1 MSGKSEKSNL
11 FTNVCE
17 ILKASNVK
25 STLNSSHRVL
35 KLSSKVVSLLGEA
48 FPDNELITTIEAS
61 IDQSKLLLN
70 DINNNIK
77 CNCHDE
83 ETTKE

>member
-1 MSGKSEKSNL
+1 MSNKSEKSNL

-48 FPDNELITTIEAS
+48 FS
-61 IDQSKLLLN
+61 R
-70 DINNNIK
+70 
-77 CNCHDE
+77 
-83 ETTKE
+83 